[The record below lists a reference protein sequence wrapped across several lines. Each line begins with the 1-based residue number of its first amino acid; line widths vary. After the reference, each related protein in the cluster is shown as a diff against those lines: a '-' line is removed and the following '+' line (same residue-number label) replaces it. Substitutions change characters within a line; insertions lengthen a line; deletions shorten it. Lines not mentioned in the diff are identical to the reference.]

1 MAKNLQVNEE
11 VYVPLNRLGVDKT
24 GISAFLHTKVL
35 AVHDRTVTV
44 DLLDNGATADVA
56 ASAVHRNVGVCI
68 FAVGDIAT
76 EPTLIEP
83 LRKSILQYC
92 RLLVPQPSLLLHSI
106 RSVFELK
113 TFWQR
118 DHALCSH
125 VVLIGHGSAEGLAF
139 AVDGL
144 VTPATVGALFAAGGA
159 TPKQFVSLCCET
171 GRHSFAAPFS
181 QASHCQTFI
190 APFHSVHGAIASQ
203 FLQTYFGHHL
213 LDGKSTK
220 VAYNK
225 AQADIPSGIKFR
237 FWYEGALQQ

>member
-1 MAKNLQVNEE
+1 MSKNLQVNEE
-11 VYVPLNRLGVDKT
+11 VYVPLNRLGVDRT

-35 AVHDRTVTV
+35 AVRNRTVTV

-56 ASAVHRNVGVCI
+56 SSAVHRNVGVCI
-68 FAVGDIAT
+68 FAVGDIDT

-83 LRKSILQYC
+83 LRKSVLQYC
-92 RLLVPQPSLLLHSI
+92 RLLLPQPSLLLYSI
-106 RSVFELK
+106 RSIAELR

-125 VVLIGHGSAEGLAF
+125 VILIGHGSGTGLDF

-144 VTPATVGALFAAGGA
+144 VGPKELGALFADGGA
-159 TPKQFVSLCCET
+159 TPKQFLSLCCET
-171 GRHSFAAPFS
+171 GRSSFAAPFS
-181 QASHCQTFI
+181 QASRCQTFI
-190 APFHSVHGAIASQ
+190 APFQSVHGAIASQ

-213 LDGKSTK
+213 LDGKSSK

-237 FWYEGALQQ
+237 FWYEGAQQT